1 MSFEAMKVAELR
13 TVAETFGVEHEEAK
27 SKNEL
32 VALLA
37 EEGVSYDM
45 YNSFLNADKEN
56 LEEEEGLIEEVKTV
70 AKKEPKKKAKDTV
83 LVKMDRKNPSYDTF
97 GYSFTWEH
105 PFVAIPEDV
114 AQEIFDNEEG
124 FRMATPREV
133 QEFYS

>member
-13 TVAETFGVEHEEAK
+13 TVAETFGVDHEEAK

-45 YNSFLNADKEN
+45 YNSFLNAEKEEEEL
-56 LEEEEGLIEEVKTV
+56 LEEEKPMATT

-83 LVKMDRKNPSYDTF
+83 LVKMDRLNPSYDTF
-97 GYSFTWEH
+97 GYSFSREH

>member
-1 MSFEAMKVAELR
+1 MSFDAMKVADLR
-13 TVAETFGVEHEEAK
+13 IVAETFGVDHEEAK
-27 SKNEL
+27 TKNEL

-45 YNSFLNADKEN
+45 YNSFLNSEKEEV
-56 LEEEEGLIEEVKTV
+56 EEEEPV
-70 AKKEPKKKAKDTV
+70 AQVKKEPKKKAKDTV
-83 LVKMDRKNPSYDTF
+83 LVKMDRKNPSYQTF
-97 GYSFTWEH
+97 GYVFSWDH

>member
-1 MSFEAMKVAELR
+1 MSFDAMKVADLR

-27 SKNEL
+27 TKNEL

-45 YNSFLNADKEN
+45 YNSFLNSDKEE
-56 LEEEEGLIEEVKTV
+56 LDEVVEEKV

-83 LVKMDRKNPSYDTF
+83 LVKMDRKNPSYQTF
-97 GYSFTWEH
+97 GYVFTWEH
-105 PFVAIPEDV
+105 PFVAIPEDI

-133 QEFYS
+133 QEFYSQENR

>member
-45 YNSFLNADKEN
+45 YNSFLNAEK
-56 LEEEEGLIEEVKTV
+56 EEELTEEISPMATV
-70 AKKEPKKKAKDTV
+70 TKKEPKKKAKDTV